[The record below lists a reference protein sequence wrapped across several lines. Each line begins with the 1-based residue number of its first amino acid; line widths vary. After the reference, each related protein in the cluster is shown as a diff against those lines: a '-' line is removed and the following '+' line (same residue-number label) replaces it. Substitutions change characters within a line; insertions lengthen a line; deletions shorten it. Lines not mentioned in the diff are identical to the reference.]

1 MKRNVNPVIQGNR
14 QNIEHF
20 IKNTV
25 SDCDLDPY
33 SFTKK
38 EPSLST
44 SS

>member
-1 MKRNVNPVIQGNR
+1 ML
-14 QNIEHF
+14 IELF
-20 IKNTV
+20 KETDRTLNTLLKNTV